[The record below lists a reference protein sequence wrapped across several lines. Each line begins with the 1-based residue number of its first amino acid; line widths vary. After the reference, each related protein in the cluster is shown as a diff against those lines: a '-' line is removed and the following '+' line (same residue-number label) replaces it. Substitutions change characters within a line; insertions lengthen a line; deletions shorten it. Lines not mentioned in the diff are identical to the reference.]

1 VKLVS
6 RSVVS
11 VFLLLAVFLPAC
23 GADSGASETRDSQQQ
38 LGSSAPSALNWATL
52 KAGSVPPELQIGDSR
67 IDGESLR
74 AALLDLHQAYDV
86 WGPSTL
92 AWHLLDG
99 GLAATALLHDRFA
112 EQSATARAEAEAAAQ
127 RLRDG
132 EGFYAI
138 LQEAGGDPAPVMR
151 QASPAALGASTSAA
165 VAGLEPGAWAGP
177 LRTIDGWEIVLLEAR
192 AEGPRSRSGVVVRSI
207 TYPIASES
215 EQTQARAD
223 WATLPLAGDPA
234 LLRSLPRSLVRGRVA
249 ADESL

>member
-1 VKLVS
+1 MQLVS
-6 RSVVS
+6 RSIVS
-11 VFLLLAVFLPAC
+11 VSLLLAAFLPAC
-23 GADSGASETRDSQQQ
+23 GADPGTNEALKSRQQA
-38 LGSSAPSALNWATL
+38 GSSTPSALNWAAI
-52 KAGSVPPELQIGDSR
+52 KAGSSSPELQIGDSR
-67 IDGESLR
+67 IDGDSMR
-74 AALLDLHQAYDV
+74 DALLGLHQAYDV

-99 GLAATALLHDRFA
+99 GFAATALLHDRFA
-112 EQSATARAEAEAAAQ
+112 EQSATAQAAAEAAAQ
-127 RLRDG
+127 RLTDG
-132 EGFYAI
+132 EGYYAI
-138 LQEAGGDPAPVMR
+138 LQEQGGDPAPVMR
-151 QASPAALGASTSAA
+151 QASPAALGAATSAA

-207 TYPIASES
+207 TFPIASES

-234 LLRSLPRSLVRGRVA
+234 LLRSLPRSFVRGRVA